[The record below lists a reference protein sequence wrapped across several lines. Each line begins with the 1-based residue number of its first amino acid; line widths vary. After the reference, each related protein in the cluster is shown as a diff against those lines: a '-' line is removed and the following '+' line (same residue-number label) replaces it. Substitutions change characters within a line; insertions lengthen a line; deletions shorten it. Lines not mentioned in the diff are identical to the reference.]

1 MTTIPSPPPPFCR
14 KRTKRRRSWVVRDLA
29 GRTSRILVLMKITRR
44 LLAFLVL
51 VLGPLALLSQAPAA
65 KRAGAKGQIFAYVG
79 TYTTKT
85 SSKGI
90 YVFGF
95 DTATGQPS
103 AIEVAAATPDPS
115 WVAVHPSGKFLYAA
129 NEAGEASTV
138 SAFAIDKKSGK
149 LELLNQLPSL
159 GEDPCYL
166 SFDKTGKDVLVAN
179 YSSGTIAV
187 FPILAGGRLGEHTAL
202 AKDQGAAG
210 PNKKHQQGP
219 HAHWIE
225 TSPDNRFA
233 LVADLGLDEVLV
245 YKFDAASGTLTPN
258 EPAFARLKAGSGPR
272 HAVFYPNGKFVFAV
286 SELSS
291 TATSFAYDVKKGTLK
306 ETGTASTLPP
316 GFSGRNDVA
325 ETAVHPNGKFLYVSN
340 RGNDSIAIL
349 SIDPGNRTLAP
360 AGGIPTGGKEPRHF
374 AIDPS
379 GKYLLAENQFSN
391 NVVVLK
397 IDPATGGLTPTGQ
410 VVEVPS
416 PVDIAFLQEN

>member
-1 MTTIPSPPPPFCR
+1 MIRAPFLFQPALHYFPM
-14 KRTKRRRSWVVRDLA
+14 KI
-29 GRTSRILVLMKITRR
+29 TSRILAFSL
-44 LLAFLVL
+44 LLAPFIFSVGGGSADKPAVNRKYLV
-51 VLGPLALLSQAPAA
+51 
-65 KRAGAKGQIFAYVG
+65 FVG

-85 SSKGI
+85 ESKGI
-90 YVFGF
+90 YAYGF
-95 DTATGQPS
+95 DADTGKLTPKG
-103 AIEVAAATPDPS
+103 VAAETPDPS
-115 WVAVHPSGKFLYAA
+115 WVAVHPGGKYLYAA
-129 NEAGEASTV
+129 NEASKASTV
-138 SAFAIDKKSGK
+138 SAFAVDVKSGK
-149 LELLNQLPSL
+149 LTLLNQMPSL

-166 SFDKTGKDVLVAN
+166 SFDKTGKYVLVAN

-187 FPILAGGRLGEHTAL
+187 FPILADGRLGEHTAL
-202 AKDQGAAG
+202 VKDQGAMG
-210 PNKKHQQGP
+210 PNKKHQEGP

-225 TSPDNRFA
+225 TSPDNRFV

-245 YKFDAASGTLTPN
+245 YKLDATSGTLTPN

-391 NVVVLK
+391 NIVVFK
-397 IDPATGGLTPTGQ
+397 IDAATGGLTPTGQ

>member
-1 MTTIPSPPPPFCR
+1 MIPAPFLFR
-14 KRTKRRRSWVVRDLA
+14 PALHYFPMKI
-29 GRTSRILVLMKITRR
+29 TSRILVFSL
-44 LLAFLVL
+44 LLAPIIFSVA
-51 VLGPLALLSQAPAA
+51 GGSTDKPAA
-65 KRAGAKGQIFAYVG
+65 NRKHLVFVG

-85 SSKGI
+85 ESKGI
-90 YVFGF
+90 YAYEF
-95 DTATGQPS
+95 DADTGRLTPKG
-103 AIEVAAATPDPS
+103 VAAETPDPS
-115 WVAVHPSGKFLYAA
+115 WVAVHPGGKYLYAA
-129 NEAGEASTV
+129 NEAGKASTV
-138 SAFAIDKKSGK
+138 SAFAVDVKSGK
-149 LELLNQLPSL
+149 LTLLNQMPSL

-166 SFDKTGKDVLVAN
+166 SFDKTGKYVLVAN

-187 FPILAGGRLGEHTAL
+187 FPILADGRLGEHTAMV
-202 AKDQGAAG
+202 KDAGATG
-210 PNKKHQQGP
+210 PNKKHQEGP

-225 TSPDNRFA
+225 TSPDNRFV

-245 YKFDAASGTLTPN
+245 YKLDATSGTLTPN

-391 NVVVLK
+391 NIVVFK